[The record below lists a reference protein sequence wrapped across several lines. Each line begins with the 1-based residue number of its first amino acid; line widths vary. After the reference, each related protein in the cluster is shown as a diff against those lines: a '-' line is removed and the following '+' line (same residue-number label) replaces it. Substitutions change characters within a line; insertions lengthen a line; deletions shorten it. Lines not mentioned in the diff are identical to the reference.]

1 MRLSS
6 AIVVFVALTCTVSA
20 QWRYRDPTAPRTADG
35 KVDVKAPPPRTASG
49 TVDLSG
55 IWQTDIKYNFNL
67 GADLKP
73 DDIVMLPERR
83 RSLQHVEITTAKM
96 IRKAS
101 ACRQDSRA

>member
-73 DDIVMLPERR
+73 DDIVMLPGAQALFTER
-83 RSLQHVEITTAKM
+83 
-96 IRKAS
+96 
-101 ACRQDSRA
+101 